1 MKKLTMALTGLGLSA
16 AVVAA
21 SHAEEFERQV
31 YVNAGLGLQTFDDRF
46 QLDDAETAVFGAEA
60 RFLKN
65 WGLELMVNYA
75 EPDNEDGIGALDAE
89 VTGGSLSTVYYFAN
103 SSNWLPYTALG
114 VGHKAVAYDNDQDDE
129 FTEFNA
135 GLGVRYIVNDNLHIR
150 GDARALFGADDESE
164 GSLIT
169 IGLSYAFGG
178 GSSASPDRDSDGDGV
193 NDRKDKCPNTPAGV
207 AVDASGCALDG
218 DGDGVPNYRDK
229 CPNTEAGA
237 KVDEFG
243 CKFSVTETESIKLR
257 VLFAFDSAEIPQA
270 FTGDIRDVANFMK
283 AHPSVKAVVEG
294 HTDSVGS
301 ESYNQGLSQR
311 RADAVRNALI
321 NDYGIASN
329 RLSAVGFG
337 EGRPIADNSTSEGRQ
352 KNRRVMAVIQVT
364 TEK

>member
-1 MKKLTMALTGLGLSA
+1 MKKLAIGLVTIGLSSA
-16 AVVAA
+16 GTTLADGFDT
-21 SHAEEFERQV
+21 EYFINGGIGYQYFDER
-31 YVNAGLGLQTFDDRF
+31 FDI
-46 QLDDAETAVFGAEA
+46 DDELTLTWGVEA
-60 RFLKN
+60 RLSRN
-65 WGLELMVNYA
+65 WGVEFSADYSEA
-75 EPDNEDGIGALDAE
+75 DNEFGNSSFDAE
-89 VTGGSLSTVYYFAN
+89 VGGARLSGVYYFAN
-103 SSNWLPYTALG
+103 ASKLLPYATLGAGAKAVTFDQGRDDVFTEISGG
-114 VGHKAVAYDNDQDDE
+114 VG
-129 FTEFNA
+129 
-135 GLGVRYIVNDNLHIR
+135 LRYKISDRFHVR
-150 GDARALFGADDESE
+150 GDARALAGLDDDTGGALI
-164 GSLIT
+164 SL
-169 IGLSYAFGG
+169 GLSYALG
-178 GSSASPDRDSDGDGV
+178 GSGDRAKDNDADRDGV
-193 NDRKDKCPNTPAGV
+193 VDRIDKCPNTPAGV

-237 KVDEFG
+237 QVDEFG

-270 FTGDIRDVANFMK
+270 FTGGIRDVANFMK